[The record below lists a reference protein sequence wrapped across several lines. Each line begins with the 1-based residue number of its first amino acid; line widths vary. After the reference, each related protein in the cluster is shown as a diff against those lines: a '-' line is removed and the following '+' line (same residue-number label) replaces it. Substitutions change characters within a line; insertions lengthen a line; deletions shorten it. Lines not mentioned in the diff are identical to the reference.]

1 MDTDFP
7 NQLTCGSDS
16 DTSRPCCC
24 TTELYRAARAAPMS
38 ACCVRKASPLMDLLK
53 RR

>member
-1 MDTDFP
+1 MVTDFP

-16 DTSRPCCC
+16 DTSRPCCW
-24 TTELYRAARAAPMS
+24 TTERYRAARAAPMS
-38 ACCVRKASPLMDLLK
+38 ACCVKKASPLMDRLN